1 MNICLVSREL
11 YPFQKA
17 GIGVYIH
24 NLIKALLMYGH
35 KVYVITSEE
44 NRINYYRDLNNN
56 TNVVVLG
63 VEIGEKELIFED
75 YNYAYSFGVY
85 NQLKRL
91 IDENEINLVQ
101 FSDFFG
107 EAFFSILYKKNR
119 FEFNQ
124 VPFIVK
130 LHAPTYECNVA
141 NHVEMPE
148 NLITQQEDYTI
159 NNAEFVC
166 AISYF
171 MKDTVAKRLQRTD
184 IQVLYNIIDM
194 PEYINLFELNVN
206 QKYVLYVGRLQELKG
221 VDLFVKAAVEYLRNN
236 NDDISFV
243 IIGQDMLNHRSNKM
257 MKEELVEFIPKELQE
272 KFIWKTPMP
281 QEDLFNFYKNAY
293 VSVFPSR
300 FEGFGNVCVEAM
312 QMGSPVIVSND
323 TGMLEIIDNEN
334 YGISFNNG
342 DYFDLYKKI
351 TVLLEDKNLRDRYR
365 SLSLVRAKDFSL
377 ANIYPTL
384 INYYESVLEQFK
396 NENLNNK
403 ENIIE
408 HFSLKNIDRMKKF
421 STENKR
427 IIKEWN
433 KLAETNKLLIDEAS
447 KYNEENKRVLSEW
460 EFGNKVNEEL
470 KNQNQNLIEENQRMN
485 QQWEEKFQQYEIESN
500 KIREDQQNEI
510 GYLRKLAEEREQ
522 QLEFN
527 NLELEKVIGLLK
539 NKKFLI
545 KQLMTWRKGK
555 KL

>member
-1 MNICLVSREL
+1 
-11 YPFQKA
+11 
-17 GIGVYIH
+17 
-24 NLIKALLMYGH
+24 
-35 KVYVITSEE
+35 
-44 NRINYYRDLNNN
+44 
-56 TNVVVLG
+56 
-63 VEIGEKELIFED
+63 ELIFED

-351 TVLLEDKNLRDRYR
+351 TVLLEDKNLR
-365 SLSLVRAKDFSL
+365 
-377 ANIYPTL
+377 
-384 INYYESVLEQFK
+384 
-396 NENLNNK
+396 
-403 ENIIE
+403 
-408 HFSLKNIDRMKKF
+408 
-421 STENKR
+421 
-427 IIKEWN
+427 
-433 KLAETNKLLIDEAS
+433 
-447 KYNEENKRVLSEW
+447 
-460 EFGNKVNEEL
+460 
-470 KNQNQNLIEENQRMN
+470 
-485 QQWEEKFQQYEIESN
+485 
-500 KIREDQQNEI
+500 
-510 GYLRKLAEEREQ
+510 
-522 QLEFN
+522 
-527 NLELEKVIGLLK
+527 
-539 NKKFLI
+539 
-545 KQLMTWRKGK
+545 
-555 KL
+555 